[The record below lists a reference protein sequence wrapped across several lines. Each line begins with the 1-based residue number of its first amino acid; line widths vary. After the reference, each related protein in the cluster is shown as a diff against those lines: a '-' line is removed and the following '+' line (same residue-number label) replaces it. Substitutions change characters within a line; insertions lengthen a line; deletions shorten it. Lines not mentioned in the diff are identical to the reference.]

1 MSRDKQS
8 LEEIKNYD
16 DSYWLRYLA
25 ENTIFDTENIKAQ
38 KDWLINQ
45 LEAEKE
51 RADKAEAELS
61 QLQSDFNY
69 ITTVKDSHKKRLEE
83 WGNRALESEAREQ
96 KLKEAIETAINEK
109 AAWGDAGNA
118 LDAVT
123 RYLADTL
130 SSLYTK
136 EETK

>member
-1 MSRDKQS
+1 MSRDKQT
-8 LEEIKNYD
+8 LEEIKSYD

-45 LEAEKE
+45 LTAAKE
-51 RADKAEAELS
+51 EIARINCDYYADKQRFHDRGRE
-61 QLQSDFNY
+61 
-69 ITTVKDSHKKRLEE
+69 LEE
-83 WGNRALESEAREQ
+83 SKAREQ
-96 KLKEAIETAINEK
+96 KLREAIETAINEK
-109 AAWGDAGNA
+109 AACGDPGNA
-118 LDAVT
+118 LDVVT

-130 SSLYTK
+130 ASLYPK